1 MITIGIIEDDRSL
14 RKNLEIFINM
24 QSDLLTAF
32 SYNSIEEF
40 LKESN
45 SLEEPFIIL
54 VDLGLPG
61 ISGLEGISL
70 IRKRWDDVHIVV
82 ITGNDDENVI
92 LDCIQRGANG
102 YILKPFNISDFVK
115 NIEIIRD
122 GGGLI
127 TPAVAN
133 KLFKRLQK
141 LQDTY
146 LDVAEAL
153 TTREKD
159 VVNELMKGL
168 TYKEIGNVL
177 EISTTTVNGHLKNI
191 YSKMGVR
198 NKSELISKLLRKY

>member
-61 ISGLEGISL
+61 ISGLEGITL